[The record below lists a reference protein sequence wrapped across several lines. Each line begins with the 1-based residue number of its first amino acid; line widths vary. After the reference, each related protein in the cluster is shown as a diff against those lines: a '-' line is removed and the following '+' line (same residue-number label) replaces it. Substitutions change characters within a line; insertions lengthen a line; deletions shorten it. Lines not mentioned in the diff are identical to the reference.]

1 MNALIRR
8 INPKNIRADELSESC
23 LMSFSV
29 FKGCSFICGVF
40 CWMEYA
46 IPAREHAMPIIAKG
60 KA

>member
-8 INPKNIRADELSESC
+8 INPKKIRADELSES
-23 LMSFSV
+23 S
-29 FKGCSFICGVF
+29 F